1 MTALIAIETVVLVL
15 LTVVVVGL
23 LRSHGE
29 VLRRLH
35 ALGAGLDPDAT
46 ETNDAPIALRPRG
59 DLPRAGVGLGHAA
72 DLSGAGLHDDAVSIP
87 VVGVQHRTLLAFL
100 SSGCLTC
107 RGFWDAFDRPETL
120 GLPADVRL
128 VVVTKDPD
136 EESVHTIRELA
147 PRDLAVVMSSAAW
160 EHYAVPGSPYFA
172 LVSGLAGRVVG
183 EGTGAS
189 WDQVK
194 SLLAHADGDAAEQA
208 SGTGALIGGGA
219 AATEARID
227 LELLAQGIEPGDPR
241 LYRTADELTSDA
253 PG

>member
-1 MTALIAIETVVLVL
+1 MTALLTVETVVLVL

-29 VLRRLH
+29 ILRRLH
-35 ALGAGLDPDAT
+35 ALGAGLDPDAP
-46 ETNDAPIALRPRG
+46 DAPDTRIVLRPRG
-59 DLPRAGVGLGHAA
+59 DLPHADAGLGPAA
-72 DLSGAGLHDDAVSIP
+72 DLSGVGLRDDAVSIP

-107 RGFWDAFDRPETL
+107 RGFWDAFARPAAL
-120 GLPADVRL
+120 GLPADVRV
-128 VVVTKDPD
+128 VVVTKDGA
-136 EESVHTIRELA
+136 EESLRAVRELA
-147 PRDLAVVMSSAAW
+147 APDLAVVMSSAAW

-172 LVSGLAGRVVG
+172 LVDGAAARVVG

-189 WDQVK
+189 WEQVR
-194 SLLAHADGDAAEQA
+194 SLLDHATGDEPGRAGLAA
-208 SGTGALIGGGA
+208 GA

-227 LELLAQGIEPGDPR
+227 QELLAHGIRPGDPR
-241 LYRTADELTSDA
+241 LYRTADELT

>member
-1 MTALIAIETVVLVL
+1 MTALVAIETVVLAL
-15 LTVVVVGL
+15 LTLVVIGL

-29 VLRRLH
+29 ILRQLH
-35 ALGAGLDPDAT
+35 TLGAGLDPDAR
-46 ETNDAPIALRPRG
+46 EAPVSLRPRG
-59 DLPRAGVGLGHAA
+59 DLPRDGSGLGVAA
-72 DLSGAGLHDDAVSIP
+72 DLTGAGLHDDAVSIP
-87 VVGVQHRTLLAFL
+87 VIDVQHRTLLAFL

-107 RGFWDAFDRPETL
+107 RGFWDAFDRPDTL

-128 VVVTKDPD
+128 VVVTKDAA
-136 EESVHTIRELA
+136 EESLHTIRGLA

-160 EHYAVPGSPYFA
+160 EHYTVPGSPYFA
-172 LVSGLAGRVVG
+172 LVDGAAGRVVG

-194 SLLAHADGDAAEQA
+194 SLLAHADGDAAVQ
-208 SGTGALIGGGA
+208 GATVGGGA

-227 LELLAQGIEPGDPR
+227 LELLEQGIEPGDPR
-241 LYRTADELTSDA
+241 LYRTADELTSDT

>member
-1 MTALIAIETVVLVL
+1 MTALVAIETVVLAL
-15 LTVVVVGL
+15 LTVVVIGL

-29 VLRRLH
+29 ILRQLH
-35 ALGAGLDPDAT
+35 ALGAGLDPDAR
-46 ETNDAPIALRPRG
+46 EAPVSLRPRG
-59 DLPRAGVGLGHAA
+59 DLPRDGSGLGAAA
-72 DLSGAGLHDDAVSIP
+72 DLTGAGLYDDAVSIP
-87 VVGVQHRTLLAFL
+87 VINVQHRTLLAFL

-107 RGFWDAFDRPETL
+107 RGFWDAFDRPDTL
-120 GLPADVRL
+120 GLPADVRV
-128 VVVTKDPD
+128 VVVTKDAA
-136 EESVHTIRELA
+136 EESLHTIRELA

-160 EHYAVPGSPYFA
+160 EHYTVPGSPYFA
-172 LVSGLAGRVVG
+172 LVDGAAGRVVG

-194 SLLAHADGDAAEQA
+194 SLLAHADGDAAAQ
-208 SGTGALIGGGA
+208 GAVVGGGA

>member
-29 VLRRLH
+29 ILRRLH
-35 ALGAGLDPDAT
+35 SLGAGLDPDAT
-46 ETNDAPIALRPRG
+46 DAPVALRPRG
-59 DLPRAGVGLGHAA
+59 DLPRAGAGLGQAA

-87 VVGVQHRTLLAFL
+87 IVGVRHRTLLAFL

-107 RGFWDAFDRPETL
+107 RGFWDAFDHPETL
-120 GLPADVRL
+120 GLPTDVRL
-128 VVVTKDPD
+128 VVVTKDAA
-136 EESVHTIRELA
+136 EESVHTIRDLA

-160 EHYAVPGSPYFA
+160 EHYGVPGSPYFA
-172 LVSGLAGRVVG
+172 LVSGPAGRVVG

-194 SLLAHADGDAAEQA
+194 SLLAHADGDASEQ
-208 SGTGALIGGGA
+208 GARIGGGA